1 MKSFS
6 AKILIIGINP
16 YVYLP
21 ETVLKALFEQAGRE
35 KGPIPVK
42 GKMNGKKFKQTVV
55 KYQGTWRLYLNTA
68 MREAAG
74 VEVGDIAQIEI
85 DFDSGPRTI
94 KMNPK
99 LEEALSKN
107 KKAKQ
112 LYEKLPPS
120 HRKDILQYLN
130 SLKTPESVEKNVKK
144 VLAMLK

>member
-21 ETVLKALFEQAGRE
+21 TTVLKALFEQAGRD

-42 GKMNGKKFKQTVV
+42 GELNGKGFQQSIV
-55 KYQGTWRLYLNTA
+55 KYQGAWRLYLNTA
-68 MREAAG
+68 MRQAANVG
-74 VEVGDIAQIEI
+74 VGDMAHVAIG
-85 DFDSGPRTI
+85 FDSEPRTV
-94 KMNPK
+94 KMNPQ
-99 LEEALSKN
+99 LAEALSKN

-120 HRKDILQYLN
+120 HRKEILQYLN
-130 SLKTPESVEKNVKK
+130 SLKTEESIAKNVKK